1 MRDCTHQLFHFESV
15 VLSPAHCALSAHWLA
30 GTHSDAMLTEHCRVA
45 VFLQRKLFRDVFASV
60 DNTHN
65 WPEVVS
71 GLAKSRQVVMDIVFI
86 EQLSV
91 ITTIGVYD
99 WEQTIEQKLVF
110 DIEMAWDN
118 RKAAAS
124 DDVSDCLSYADISEL
139 VISHVE
145 GGRFALVER
154 VAEEIADLLLEKFQS
169 PWVRIKV
176 SKPGR

>member
-1 MRDCTHQLFHFESV
+1 
-15 VLSPAHCALSAHWLA
+15 
-30 GTHSDAMLTEHCRVA
+30 
-45 VFLQRKLFRDVFASV
+45 
-60 DNTHN
+60 
-65 WPEVVS
+65 
-71 GLAKSRQVVMDIVFI
+71 MDIVFI

-176 SKPGR
+176 SKPGAVARAANVGVIIERGLNLKQNFSGHTR

>member
-1 MRDCTHQLFHFESV
+1 
-15 VLSPAHCALSAHWLA
+15 
-30 GTHSDAMLTEHCRVA
+30 
-45 VFLQRKLFRDVFASV
+45 
-60 DNTHN
+60 
-65 WPEVVS
+65 
-71 GLAKSRQVVMDIVFI
+71 MDIVFI

-99 WEQTIEQKLVF
+99 WEQTIEQKLMF

-124 DDVSDCLSYADISEL
+124 DDVADCLSYADVSEL
-139 VISHVE
+139 VVSHVE

-154 VAEEIADLLLEKFQS
+154 VAEEVADLLLSRFSS

-176 SKPGR
+176 SKLGAVVRAASVGVIIERGNIPKENI

>member
-1 MRDCTHQLFHFESV
+1 
-15 VLSPAHCALSAHWLA
+15 
-30 GTHSDAMLTEHCRVA
+30 
-45 VFLQRKLFRDVFASV
+45 
-60 DNTHN
+60 
-65 WPEVVS
+65 
-71 GLAKSRQVVMDIVFI
+71 
-86 EQLSV
+86 
-91 ITTIGVYD
+91 
-99 WEQTIEQKLVF
+99 
-110 DIEMAWDN
+110 MAWDN

-176 SKPGR
+176 SKPGAVARAANVGVIIERGLNLKQNFSGHTR